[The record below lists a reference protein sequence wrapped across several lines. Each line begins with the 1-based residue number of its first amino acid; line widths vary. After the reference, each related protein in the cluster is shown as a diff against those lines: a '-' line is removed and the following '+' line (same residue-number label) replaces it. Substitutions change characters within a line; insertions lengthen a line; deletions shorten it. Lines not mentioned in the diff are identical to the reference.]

1 MTLTTADDSD
11 HETTPPAPPVPRSP
25 RLVIACALVALAVLS
40 IDVTTKEWARSALSD
55 ARLGAAPALCDDGGG
70 PRRPQRIAHAP
81 TPIAGEVL
89 SLDYAENCSAAFG
102 LAQQF
107 PAPARR
113 VFLACMAIL
122 AVVALFV
129 ALARGHGSQLFVW
142 GVPLVAAG
150 ALGNMID
157 RLRLGYVV
165 DFLHVQYEPWSF
177 DYPVFNVADIL
188 IGVGVALLV
197 IGAMRAP
204 SPDPEPESNARPL
217 T

>member
-1 MTLTTADDSD
+1 MTLTTSDSHADA
-11 HETTPPAPPVPRSP
+11 PAVPALQPRSP
-25 RLVIACALVALAVLS
+25 RLVIACALLALAVLT
-40 IDVTTKEWARSALSD
+40 IDLATKEWARTTLSD
-55 ARLGAAPALCDDGGG
+55 ARLGAAPALCDDTNG

-81 TPIAGEVL
+81 RPVAGEVL

-102 LAQQF
+102 LARQL

-113 VFLACMAIL
+113 IFLASMAIL

-129 ALARGHGSQLFVW
+129 ALARGHGSWAFVW

-165 DFLHVQYEPWSF
+165 DFLHVHYAPWDF
-177 DYPVFNVADIL
+177 DYPVFNVADIV
-188 IGVGVALLV
+188 IGIGVALLV
-197 IGAMRAP
+197 IGAIRTPAD
-204 SPDPEPESNARPL
+204 DPEPESNARPL